1 MHHMVPQPQKGL
13 VIWFHPVT
21 DFDVSGAAGCG
32 HVTGSNIIF
41 NRKNKCQERNTIVLQ
56 LVLNKSDSREQYDS
70 QVCMPV
76 QGILR

>member
-13 VIWFHPVT
+13 VIWFHPAT

-41 NRKNKCQERNTIVLQ
+41 NRKTNVK
-56 LVLNKSDSREQYDS
+56 RE
-70 QVCMPV
+70 
-76 QGILR
+76 ILLSYN

>member
-1 MHHMVPQPQKGL
+1 MFQLSSCIVMHHMVPQPQKGL

-41 NRKNKCQERNTIVLQ
+41 NRKTNVK
-56 LVLNKSDSREQYDS
+56 RE
-70 QVCMPV
+70 
-76 QGILR
+76 ILLSYN